1 MVGYGKKYPRRP
13 HHRAAS
19 CPKDMSK
26 VCDYSFALEK
36 DDNPTDWD
44 FIRQNFAFLV
54 GCSIVCNN
62 TALFYG
68 MKTLSI
74 VHWGAVVGGPDRHD
88 GYKDDRLYYKQVS
101 L

>member
-36 DDNPTDWD
+36 DDNPTAWD
-44 FIRQNFAFLV
+44 FDELKFHLGFKVIMVDKQRLV
-54 GCSIVCNN
+54 LQLKIPTDSALGCSCRRPRSPRRIQ
-62 TALFYG
+62 
-68 MKTLSI
+68 
-74 VHWGAVVGGPDRHD
+74 R
-88 GYKDDRLYYKQVS
+88 
-101 L
+101 